1 MNKKKFILFL
11 NGQYKTEDIEYY
23 KNLIGDKTSVAVDG
37 GYDFFIQADIKP
49 DYIIGDMDSI
59 DTMEETISDD
69 IAVFE
74 FPVDKDLT
82 DGHAALDFCMKED
95 FSLIEVVMPE
105 IGEPDHFIGNILLLF
120 HKDVKKKIR
129 EKREIIF
136 LSRDYEYRILDNS
149 KLEILDAAGD
159 TFSIMPISKSIMLF
173 CEGTKYD
180 VKNLK
185 VDLGETRALR
195 NKIVANEL
203 MIKISGEAIFIRKK
217 SSLIE

>member
-1 MNKKKFILFL
+1 MKKKFILFL
-11 NGQYKTEDIEYY
+11 NGAYNKEDIEYF
-23 KNLIGDKTSVAVDG
+23 KNLIEDKTSVAVDG
-37 GYDFFIQADIKP
+37 GYDFFVQADIAP

-59 DTMEETISDD
+59 DLIEDSIADD

-74 FPVDKDLT
+74 FPKDKDLT

-95 FSLIEVVMPE
+95 FSSIEVVMPN
-105 IGEPDHFIGNILLLF
+105 IGEPDHFIGNVLLLF

-129 EKREIIF
+129 EKRDIIF

-149 KLEILDAAGD
+149 KLELFDAAGD

-185 VDLGETRALR
+185 VDLGDTRGLR
-195 NKIVANEL
+195 NKIVTNEM
-203 MIKISGEAIFIRKK
+203 MIKISGEAIFIRKRN
-217 SSLIE
+217 SLNN

>member
-1 MNKKKFILFL
+1 MKKKFILFL
-11 NGQYKTEDIEYY
+11 NGTYKKEDIEFY
-23 KNLIGDKTSVAVDG
+23 KELIGTKTSVAVDG
-37 GYDFFIQADIKP
+37 GYEFFQQAKIKP

-59 DTMEETISDD
+59 DTMEDSIPDD

-74 FPVDKDLT
+74 FPKDKDLT

-95 FSLIEVVMPE
+95 FSSIEVVMPN

-129 EKREIIF
+129 EKRSVMFIC
-136 LSRDYEYRILDNS
+136 RDYEYRILDNS

-159 TFSIMPISKSIMLF
+159 TFSILPISKSIMLF
-173 CEGTKYD
+173 CEGTQYD

-185 VDLGETRALR
+185 IDLGETRGLR
-195 NKIVANEL
+195 NKIVANEMML
-203 MIKISGEAIFIRKK
+203 KISGEAIFIRKRNN
-217 SSLIE
+217 LND

>member
-1 MNKKKFILFL
+1 MKKKFILFL
-11 NGQYKTEDIEYY
+11 NGEYKKDDIEYY
-23 KNLIGDKTSVAVDG
+23 KNLLDGKTSVAVDG
-37 GYDFFIQADIKP
+37 GYDFFIQAEVQP

-59 DTMEETISDD
+59 DKIEDSIPDD

-74 FPVDKDLT
+74 FPKDKDLT

-95 FSLIEVVMPE
+95 FSSIEVVMPN

-129 EKREIIF
+129 EKREILF
-136 LSRDYEYRILDNS
+136 LSKNYEYRILDNS

-159 TFSIMPISKSIMLF
+159 SFSIMPISKSIMLF

-185 VDLGETRALR
+185 VDLGETRGLR
-195 NKIVANEL
+195 NRIVTNEM
-203 MIKISGEAIFIRKK
+203 MIKISGEAIFIRKLN
-217 SSLIE
+217 SSN